1 MSENEKLHTFVLY
14 VENQP
19 GVLNR
24 VASLFRRRAY
34 NIESLA
40 VGHTERPG
48 ISRMT
53 IVAGISE
60 GAAQRVEANLYKL
73 VNVLSVEDVTHIST
87 IARSLALI
95 KVEAAEE
102 ARHRLMEIVRVFRAR
117 VVDLAPDSLIVE
129 ITGTEEK
136 IRALEEVLQPFGILE
151 MVRTGQVVMTRGV
164 RRARVAAERVPPAIP
179 ASRKYRTPSDRDE
192 IIRRGNTTINTTRK
206 HKGAGNGQDLS
217 GSRRGSRSHPEEKDR
232 HHWLWLAGPRPRP

>member
-1 MSENEKLHTFVLY
+1 MPETQKLHTFVLY
-14 VENQP
+14 VENHP

-34 NIESLA
+34 NIESLT

-73 VNVLSVEDVTHIST
+73 VPVLSVEDVTHSPT
-87 IARSLALI
+87 TSRSLALI
-95 KVEAAEE
+95 KVEAQEE
-102 ARHRLMEIVRVFRAR
+102 SRHRLMEVVRVFRAR
-117 VVDLAPDSLIVE
+117 VVDLAAHSLVVE

-136 IRALEEVLQPFGILE
+136 IQALVEVLRPYGILE
-151 MVRTGQVVMTRGV
+151 MARTGQVVMSRGA
-164 RRARVAAERVPPAIP
+164 RRKPDDRSAILDESAFETE
-179 ASRKYRTPSDRDE
+179 ASQSV
-192 IIRRGNTTINTTRK
+192 
-206 HKGAGNGQDLS
+206 
-217 GSRRGSRSHPEEKDR
+217 
-232 HHWLWLAGPRPRP
+232 